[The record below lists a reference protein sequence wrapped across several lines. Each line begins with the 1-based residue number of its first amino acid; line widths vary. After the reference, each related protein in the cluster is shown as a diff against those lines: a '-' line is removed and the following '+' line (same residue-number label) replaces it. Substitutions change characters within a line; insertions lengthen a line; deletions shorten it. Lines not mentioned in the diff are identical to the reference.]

1 MRYLFTSPGGIVMK
15 FYRVKAV
22 AVRHLYEVRRNPSHL
37 TNMLYWPVM
46 NIVVWGFFTIYLA
59 HRGTPS
65 LVSSLLAAVILW
77 GLFNS
82 FQRDMAVGFLDELWS
97 RNLLNLFGSP
107 LSVTEYVA
115 GLLSV
120 NLIKACIGTVLEA
133 MVALL
138 CYHFNIFPMAVAFV
152 PFVFNLVLF
161 GLAIGIAVTG
171 LIFRYTTKFQVL
183 AWGFAGLLMP
193 LSCVF
198 YPLKSLPVFLS
209 PVAWMLPTT
218 HSFEGMRQA
227 LAGGGFSRQHFQWGI
242 ALDVAY
248 FLLSVLAFRYLFE
261 SARSRGLLVK
271 ME

>member
-1 MRYLFTSPGGIVMK
+1 MK
-15 FYRVKAV
+15 LYRIRAV
-22 AVRHLYEVRRNPSHL
+22 ILRHLYEVRRNPSHL
-37 TNMLYWPVM
+37 TNMIYWPVM

-59 HRGTPS
+59 HRGTPG

-97 RNLLNLFGSP
+97 RNLVNLFGSP
-107 LSVTEYVA
+107 LSVTEYVTA
-115 GLLSV
+115 LMSV
-120 NLIKACIGTVLEA
+120 NLIKASVGMVLEA
-133 MVALL
+133 LIAWL
-138 CYHFNIFPMAVAFV
+138 CYHFNIFPMGLTFV
-152 PFVFNLVLF
+152 PFIFNLVLF
-161 GLAIGIAVTG
+161 GLALGVAVTG

-198 YPLKSLPVFLS
+198 YPLRSLPGFLS
-209 PVAWMLPTT
+209 PLAWILPTT

-227 LAGGGFSRQHFQWGI
+227 IAGGRFSMVHFRWGI
-242 ALDVAY
+242 VLNVGYFILSAL
-248 FLLSVLAFRYLFE
+248 FFRRMFE